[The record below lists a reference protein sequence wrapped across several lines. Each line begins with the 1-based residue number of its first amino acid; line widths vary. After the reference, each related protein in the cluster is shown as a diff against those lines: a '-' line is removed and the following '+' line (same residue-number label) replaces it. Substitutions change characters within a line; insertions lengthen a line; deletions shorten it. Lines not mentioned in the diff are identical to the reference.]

1 MPEHESVELRRRAQ
15 RLRHLA
21 SRIEASLVMSL
32 ERHADSN
39 TWRGRRPL
47 LCLNLVR
54 HNQDQL
60 PLASIRPL
68 LSCRAEPIERRNRIS
83 PATRRCAEL
92 ARASSHR

>member
-60 PLASIRPL
+60 HAEVDGLRWQAYL
-68 LSCRAEPIERRNRIS
+68 LDQR
-83 PATRRCAEL
+83 ATRLDQAAAL
-92 ARASSHR
+92 LPSRAN